1 MNNEG
6 KILELLAE
14 VLQKQDKQ
22 GGEVGKLNGKL
33 DKLTTAV
40 QNNAYKID
48 NLINVVA
55 RQNTALQNIARD
67 IQDLKTIRIDIEE
80 LKRRVDELERYTGK
94 S

>member
-22 GGEVGKLNGKL
+22 EKKL
-33 DKLTTAV
+33 DNLTTAV
-40 QNNAYKID
+40 QNNTHRID
-48 NLINVVA
+48 TLVSVVA